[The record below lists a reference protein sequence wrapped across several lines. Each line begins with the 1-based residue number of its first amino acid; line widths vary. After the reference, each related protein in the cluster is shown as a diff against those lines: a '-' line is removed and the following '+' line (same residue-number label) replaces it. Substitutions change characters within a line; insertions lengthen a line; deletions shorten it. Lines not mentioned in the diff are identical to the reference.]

1 MTQEDQREQLG
12 HLEKGSIQYSQP
24 YSSRDIV
31 KFTQVLSQ
39 FVRKQ

>member
-1 MTQEDQREQLG
+1 MTQEDQREQLE
-12 HLEKGSIQYSQP
+12 HLEQGSIQYSQP
-24 YSSRDIV
+24 YSLREIV